1 MNDAARHG
9 ITDPLGFLAGSWTAQ
24 RRLLDRAAGV
34 AGTFAGTTTFTPD
47 HEEGLQWAE
56 QGTVRWPS
64 FEGPASRSYRVLRTT
79 GAAIEVRFEDG
90 RVLCCLDLTTG
101 GARDEHACDPDT
113 YRVDFAVRS
122 SDRIEYCW
130 DVTGPAKDFLL
141 TTTLTRVRTRAKVGP
156 HSL

>member
-90 RVLCCLDLTTG
+90 RCS
-101 GARDEHACDPDT
+101 AAWISRPE
-113 YRVDFAVRS
+113 
-122 SDRIEYCW
+122 E
-130 DVTGPAKDFLL
+130 PA
-141 TTTLTRVRTRAKVGP
+141 TSTRATRTPTGWISPSGAVIASSTAGT
-156 HSL
+156 